1 MGMRKCY
8 AAALL
13 LISWFVMLPP
23 PVYPPSMDS
32 SGHYKM
38 NTTVPPSQWLKFK
51 TVDSEAACKA
61 ELKHLQPFYRCFRS
75 DDPALKKSTA
85 AAKPAPSA
93 STMSVAPGT
102 HTN

>member
-8 AAALL
+8 AAAALL
-13 LISWFVMLPP
+13 LVSWLVMLPP
-23 PVYPPSMDS
+23 PIYPPAMDA

-51 TVDSEAACKA
+51 TVQSEAACKA

-75 DDPALKKSTA
+75 DDPALKKSA
-85 AAKPAPSA
+85 ASHAAPSA
-93 STMSVAPGT
+93 STMSGGGST

>member
-8 AAALL
+8 AAAVVLL
-13 LISWFVMLPP
+13 SWFVMFPP
-23 PVYPPSMDS
+23 PVFPPVKDAA
-32 SGHYKM
+32 GHYKM
-38 NTTVPPSQWLKFK
+38 NSTVPVSQWLKFK

-75 DDPALKKSTA
+75 DDPRLKKSMESHA
-85 AAKPAPSA
+85 APSV
-93 STMSVAPGT
+93 STVSGAVGG